1 MLTDHHTHLAPDDD
15 PLDEEALSIERIVA
29 HVTAAMDRGLAAVAV
44 TEHIYRFRVAKPA
57 WAHPYWETQTQWDI
71 DAYWEALSEAKAIG
85 FPLLVGI
92 ECDWLPTGQ
101 EVLVEALRGRPWD
114 LILGSIHWVDEGA
127 VDYDLY
133 SAFDHIDSEALWRGY
148 VDRYARAALSGQFDV
163 MTHADL
169 PKSFGPLPSPA
180 TLGWA
185 YDAIADALAEGGVC
199 LEVSTAGLRKAAR
212 ELYPSRA
219 LLERCNQRGV
229 PIVLSSDA
237 HAPADIARDFELAVE
252 AAVAAGYSEV
262 QQLKGRDRRA
272 VPIG

>member
-1 MLTDHHTHLAPDDD
+1 MIVLASQSTARRAMLTAAGVVHDALPAHI
-15 PLDEEALSIERIVA
+15 DEDG
-29 HVTAAMDRGLAAVAV
+29 VTSGLQA
-44 TEHIYRFRVAKPA
+44 
-57 WAHPYWETQTQWDI
+57 
-71 DAYWEALSEAKAIG
+71 
-85 FPLLVGI
+85 
-92 ECDWLPTGQ
+92 
-101 EVLVEALRGRPWD
+101 
-114 LILGSIHWVDEGA
+114 EGA
-127 VDYDLY
+127 
-133 SAFDHIDSEALWRGY
+133 
-148 VDRYARAALSGQFDV
+148 
-163 MTHADL
+163 
-169 PKSFGPLPSPA
+169 SPER
-180 TLGWA
+180 
-185 YDAIADALAEGGVC
+185 IADALAEGGVC